1 MQDVY
6 PRHIGCFL
14 HHLCLSDL
22 QLARIPLPLNIA
34 VIMLSH
40 PLQDLVHV
48 RFLVPFLGASV
59 VLIPPTDESTG
70 LQEYTMQRIV
80 SLHEPA
86 IADVPEAHDKQG
98 RFPSVLR
105 SPMTNDF
112 CAGIVC
118 CPTA

>member
-6 PRHIGCFL
+6 PCHIGCFL
-14 HHLCLSDL
+14 HHPCLSDL

-34 VIMLSH
+34 VIMSSH

-59 VLIPPTDESTG
+59 VLIPPTDESTE

-80 SLHEPA
+80 SLHDPA
-86 IADVPEAHDKQG
+86 IVDVPEAHDKQG

-105 SPMTNDF
+105 SPTTNDF
-112 CAGIVC
+112 CAGIAC
-118 CPTA
+118 CSAA